1 MWLLAVVLLIAILWS
16 VSVVTTAQAQAR
28 VVTLTEAIRLAME
41 NYPSVDNAASAIRS
55 KELAEKKQQ
64 AAYGPNLSVSIRP
77 ITFAA
82 KARGTEA
89 AIADSLS
96 IRGDWSTPQGL
107 QISLANRLQSGGVE
121 KAGLSVDASLRLWP
135 SVQYSANHLAFLET
149 KEAVVLVSWQEADA
163 RVAAAIDAYRRYR
176 MLQIDQARLSIY
188 AEESLAQAAIYD
200 RTLDKAQ
207 QGLASQIE
215 VLKAEEAKERS
226 LAIYERAFRDYHR
239 ELKALLSD
247 LALEEGLWQLQE
259 LPDSL
264 VPAQFSMALEDAIA
278 MALENDATI
287 HDQHQ
292 KVTAARRKV
301 EAAKVNSGLQVSL
314 GGNARFLE
322 EEGGRGSGFEA
333 YVSFSYPLLDGG
345 LKDLEVEEA
354 KLALQQ
360 AEQALILQKDK
371 VRLNVEKALSD
382 LKWLEAQLKLA
393 KANYERTQ
401 LEHGAKELQAA
412 NGLITKLD
420 VEMSQCSLQQAHLDW
435 LEAAVAHEVARL
447 ELEALIGKT
456 LNVEGGIPIVI
467 SW

>member
-1 MWLLAVVLLIAILWS
+1 M
-16 VSVVTTAQAQAR
+16 
-28 VVTLTEAIRLAME
+28 
-41 NYPSVDNAASAIRS
+41 
-55 KELAEKKQQ
+55 
-64 AAYGPNLSVSIRP
+64 
-77 ITFAA
+77 
-82 KARGTEA
+82 
-89 AIADSLS
+89 
-96 IRGDWSTPQGL
+96 
-107 QISLANRLQSGGVE
+107 

-176 MLQIDQARLSIY
+176 MLQIDQARLAIY

-239 ELKALLSD
+239 ELKAFLSD

-264 VPAQFSMALEDAIA
+264 VPAQFSMALGGRYN

-301 EAAKVNSGLQVSL
+301 EAKVNSGLQVSL
-314 GGNARFLE
+314 GNARFLRKKAVE
-322 EEGGRGSGFEA
+322 ARGLKP
-333 YVSFSYPLLDGG
+333 VSFSYPL
-345 LKDLEVEEA
+345 
-354 KLALQQ
+354 
-360 AEQALILQKDK
+360 
-371 VRLNVEKALSD
+371 
-382 LKWLEAQLKLA
+382 
-393 KANYERTQ
+393 RTV
-401 LEHGAKELQAA
+401 
-412 NGLITKLD
+412 D
-420 VEMSQCSLQQAHLDW
+420 
-435 LEAAVAHEVARL
+435 
-447 ELEALIGKT
+447 
-456 LNVEGGIPIVI
+456 
-467 SW
+467 

>member
-393 KANYERTQ
+393 KVNYERTQ

-420 VEMSQCSLQQAHLDW
+420 VEMSQCSLQQAHLGW

>member
-215 VLKAEEAKERS
+215 VLKAEEARRS
-226 LAIYERAFRDYHR
+226 LAIYERAF
-239 ELKALLSD
+239 
-247 LALEEGLWQLQE
+247 GL
-259 LPDSL
+259 P
-264 VPAQFSMALEDAIA
+264 P
-278 MALENDATI
+278 
-287 HDQHQ
+287 
-292 KVTAARRKV
+292 
-301 EAAKVNSGLQVSL
+301 
-314 GGNARFLE
+314 
-322 EEGGRGSGFEA
+322 
-333 YVSFSYPLLDGG
+333 
-345 LKDLEVEEA
+345 
-354 KLALQQ
+354 
-360 AEQALILQKDK
+360 
-371 VRLNVEKALSD
+371 
-382 LKWLEAQLKLA
+382 
-393 KANYERTQ
+393 
-401 LEHGAKELQAA
+401 
-412 NGLITKLD
+412 
-420 VEMSQCSLQQAHLDW
+420 
-435 LEAAVAHEVARL
+435 
-447 ELEALIGKT
+447 
-456 LNVEGGIPIVI
+456 
-467 SW
+467 